1 MNKSYIRLSKC
12 SVSYKEIYALQKVLK
27 SEFLGMGKLVK
38 KFELM
43 LSNFFGRETACV
55 VNGTAALHLALECS
69 DIGMGDE
76 VLVPTV
82 TYLSSFQAISAT
94 GAKPIPCNINP
105 SNLLLDLNN
114 AKTKI
119 NKNTKAIMP
128 VHFAGDPG
136 KLNEIYKFANLNNLI
151 VIEDAAHAFGSI
163 FNKKK
168 IGSFG
173 DISCF
178 SFDGIKN
185 ITSGEGGCVVSSNK
199 KLIQRIK
206 DARLLSV
213 EGDTLKR
220 FKQER
225 SWDFDVKFQGWR
237 YHMSDLMAGIGI
249 EQLKKS
255 KIFFKKR
262 KLLAKYYDYLFSDNS
277 LVTFFKRDYNNIV
290 PHIYVV
296 RIRSLKDKFKLKE
309 LMLRS
314 GIEIGSPYKP
324 NHLLTYYKNKKN
336 FDLLDTELVYNEL
349 ISLPLH
355 VDLNKKEIHY
365 IVSKL
370 NYLLNNNSDLFF

>member
-1 MNKSYIRLSKC
+1 MHKNYIRLSKC
-12 SVSYKEIYALQKVLK
+12 SVSYQEIYSLKNILK
-27 SEFLGMGKLVK
+27 SEFLGMGKIVK
-38 KFELM
+38 KFENM
-43 LSNFFGRETACV
+43 LSNFFGREAICV

-69 DIGMGDE
+69 DIGTGDE

-105 SNLLLDLNN
+105 NTLLLDLNN
-114 AKTKI
+114 AKKKI

-136 KLNEIYKFANLNNLI
+136 ELNKIYKFANLNNLI
-151 VIEDAAHAFGSI
+151 VIEDAAHAFGSV
-163 FNKKK
+163 FKKKK

-185 ITSGEGGCVVSSNK
+185 ITSGEGGCIVSSNK

-206 DARLLSV
+206 DARLLSI

-220 FKQER
+220 FQQER

-249 EQLKKS
+249 EQLKRS
-255 KIFFKKR
+255 RLFFKKR
-262 KLLAKYYDYLFSDNS
+262 KFLAKYYDYLLRDNS
-277 LVTFFKRDYNNIV
+277 LVTFFKRNYNNIV

-296 RIRSLKDKFKLKE
+296 RIRGLKNKFSLKE
-309 LMLRS
+309 LMLKN
-314 GIEIGSPYKP
+314 GVEIGSPYKP

-336 FDLLDTELVYNEL
+336 FDLLESELIYKEL

-355 VDLNKKEIHY
+355 VDLNKKKIHY
-365 IVSKL
+365 IVDKL
-370 NYLLNNNSDLFF
+370 NYLLNNNSELFF